1 MSWNQK
7 GHQYEE
13 PYPGYRT
20 NMYMIQLQVAHIFD
34 QHKQDVKRFLISRVA
49 CEATAADLTQE
60 TFLRLSQISDLQS
73 IRNIRSYL
81 FRIAANL
88 ATDHLR
94 TQIRW
99 KMASSE
105 EEPLLLEKPD
115 TSSTPESVLLA
126 KEELRIVLQAI
137 EELSPLCREI
147 FLLNRYEGLAHR
159 EIANRLNVCMSTVEK
174 NIARALNQCRRR
186 LNEATEFSEKS

>member
-1 MSWNQK
+1 MD
-7 GHQYEE
+7 
-13 PYPGYRT
+13 
-20 NMYMIQLQVAHIFD
+20 MMQLQVAQMFD
-34 QHKQDVKRFLISRVA
+34 QHRQEVKRFLISRVS

-60 TFLRLSQISDLQS
+60 TFLRLSQLSDLQS

-115 TSSTPESVLLA
+115 TSSTPESVLVA

-137 EELSPLCREI
+137 QELSPLCREI
-147 FLLNRYEGLAHR
+147 FLLNRYEGFAHR

-186 LNEATEFSEKS
+186 LNEAAESSEKL